1 MNTSLVIFAIA
12 PYITPLWVVAVGAI
26 ATLATLFVLFQILR
40 LLLPKLAA
48 ITWATAKEAM
58 TQPLF
63 GILLAIGI
71 TALLLFLV
79 IPYFTFGEDL
89 KMVKDTGLTVIM
101 ILAIIFSIWTA
112 SVSVSEEIDG
122 KTALTVLSKPIKR
135 WHFILGKFFGIL
147 LPVAIMFV
155 VLGTVFLSTIPYKV
169 KYDARESSQ
178 PEPTMEQYYK
188 ELKTIAPGLPM
199 AFMEAAVIAS
209 IGVAISTRMP
219 MLPNLIIC
227 GAIYALG
234 HLIPLLANS
243 TAGQLEYVPFMAN
256 VLAALLP
263 MLEHFNVYGA
273 IATGQEI
280 PWNLVFW
287 AGLYSVVYCT
297 MAMLAAL
304 LLFEDRDLA

>member
-1 MNTSLVIFAIA
+1 MNMPLLFSAIPAWISSLWLVG
-12 PYITPLWVVAVGAI
+12 VGAI
-26 ATLATLFVLFQILR
+26 VVLAAIFALFQILKFT
-40 LLLPKLAA
+40 LPKLAA

-63 GILLAIGI
+63 GVLLAVGL
-71 TALLLFLV
+71 TALIVFPF

-89 KMVKDTGLTVIM
+89 KMLKDTGLTLIM
-101 ILAIIFSIWTA
+101 VLAIIFSIWTA
-112 SVSVSEEIDG
+112 SVSVSEEIEG

-135 WHFILGKFFGIL
+135 WHFILGKFLGIL
-147 LPVAIMFV
+147 LPIAIMFV
-155 VLGTVFLSTIPYKV
+155 VLGAVFLSTVSYKV
-169 KYDARESSQ
+169 KYDARENSR
-178 PEPTMEQYYK
+178 PEPVTEQYNY
-188 ELKTIAPGLPM
+188 ELEIIAPGLAM

-209 IGVAISTRMP
+209 IGVAISTRLP

-234 HLIPLLANS
+234 HLVPLLANS

-280 PWNLVFW
+280 PWQLVGW
-287 AGLYSVVYCT
+287 AGLYSLVYCT
-297 MAMLAAL
+297 LAMMAAL

>member
-1 MNTSLVIFAIA
+1 MNIPLVIFSLALWLK
-12 PYITPLWVVAVGAI
+12 PLWKVGVGAVVLLI
-26 ATLATLFVLFQILR
+26 LIFALFQIAR

-63 GILLAIGI
+63 GVLLGIGI
-71 TALLLFLV
+71 IALTIFTFL
-79 IPYFTFGEDL
+79 PYFTFGDDL
-89 KMVKDTGLTVIM
+89 KVFKDTSLMLIM
-101 ILAIIFSIWTA
+101 ILSIVLAIWTA

-147 LPVAIMFV
+147 LPVAIMFI
-155 VLGTVFLSTIPYKV
+155 VLGAIFLGAISYKV
-169 KYDARESSQ
+169 KYDAREVSQ
-178 PEPTMEQYYK
+178 PEPTIEQYEK
-188 ELKTIAPGLPM
+188 EIKIIAPGLAL
-199 AFMEAAVIAS
+199 AFMEAAILAS
-209 IGVAISTRMP
+209 IGVAISTRLP

-243 TAGQLEYVPFMAN
+243 TAGQLEYVPFMAYL
-256 VLAALLP
+256 LAAILP
-263 MLEHFNVYGA
+263 MLENFNVYGA
-273 IATGQEI
+273 IATGKEI
-280 PWNLVFW
+280 PNALIGW
-287 AGLYSVVYCT
+287 AAVYCVVYCT
-297 MAMLAAL
+297 VAMLVAL